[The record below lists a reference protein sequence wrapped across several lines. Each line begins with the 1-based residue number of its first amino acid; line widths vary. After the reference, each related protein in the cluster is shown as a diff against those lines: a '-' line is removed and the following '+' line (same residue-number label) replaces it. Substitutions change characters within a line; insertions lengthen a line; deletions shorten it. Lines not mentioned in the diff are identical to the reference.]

1 MSHFAYC
8 YLSRYSRYNSTLHNI
23 INPHDSSVSFQA
35 YRLQVPGTIRSVG
48 NKSNLNPAAPAFSS
62 LKSYS
67 NVVASKKGTFFLV

>member
-23 INPHDSSVSFQA
+23 IIPHDSSVSFQA
-35 YRLQVPGTIRSVG
+35 YRQQVPGTIRGVG
-48 NKSNLNPAAPAFSS
+48 NKSNLNPTAPVFSS